1 MDLLV
6 ILALFLGALF
16 VGAAAGARGRSAG
29 GWFLL
34 SLFVTPFLTV
44 LLVLCL
50 PNLAAIARQKAQ
62 HDELLQALRAAS
74 AGVPVPDVIDVA
86 HRDVSPPPPPAAPNK
101 PEGVAGVVIM
111 VGILI
116 GFVALIIWAGGTI
129 Q

>member
-6 ILALFLGALF
+6 ILVFFIGAIF
-16 VGAAAGARGRSAG
+16 VGAAAGARGRSG
-29 GWFLL
+29 FGWFLL

-86 HRDVSPPPPPAAPNK
+86 HRDVSPPPPPATSIKMDA
-101 PEGVAGVVIM
+101 VGVVVM
-111 VGILI
+111 VGLLV

>member
-6 ILALFLGALF
+6 ILVFFIGAIF
-16 VGAAAGARGRSAG
+16 VGAAAGARGRSG
-29 GWFLL
+29 FGWFLL

-62 HDELLQALRAAS
+62 HDELLQALRTAS

-86 HRDVSPPPPPAAPNK
+86 HRDVSPPPPAAPNK